1 MCATN
6 MPTSGTAREKL
17 KWIFEM
23 YDEDRSGAIG
33 MSEMLEI
40 LSTLYD
46 MEGASKDNLET
57 IARNMFIKME
67 IDESEELT
75 LEQFTSA
82 CLTENDIIYL
92 LKGQDTQD

>member
-1 MCATN
+1 

-33 MSEMLEI
+33 MSEMMEI

-46 MEGASKDNLET
+46 MEGANKDNLET

-67 IDESEELT
+67 IDENEELT

-92 LKGQDTQD
+92 LKGQDMQD